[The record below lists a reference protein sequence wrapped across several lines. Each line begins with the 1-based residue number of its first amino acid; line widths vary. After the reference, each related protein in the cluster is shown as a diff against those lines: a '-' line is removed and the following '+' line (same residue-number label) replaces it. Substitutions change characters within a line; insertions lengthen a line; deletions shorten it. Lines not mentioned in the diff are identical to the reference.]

1 MMEPAWKYK
10 PYPEY
15 KDSGIEWLGVIPEHW
30 ESIRIRHLSIVKRG
44 ASPRP
49 IDDPKYFD
57 DDGEYSW
64 VRIADVTASDRYLT
78 QTTQRMSNL
87 GKSLSVPMKPG
98 DIFLSIAGSVGKPI
112 ITKIKCCIHD
122 GFVYFPSYKGD
133 REFLY
138 YIFSSGQPYL
148 GLGKLGTQLNLN
160 TDTVGNIHIGFPPT
174 EEQQAITS
182 FLDRE
187 TARID
192 ELIAKKEQLIA
203 LLEEKRTAMISHA
216 VTKGLN
222 PDAKMKDSG
231 IEWLGEI
238 PEHWNILSIK
248 YLLQVKDGTHDTP
261 DFVVPS
267 DDTYPLLT
275 SKDLFTGSINFDEA
289 KHISQ
294 QDYVNIS
301 KRSDSEYGDV
311 LLPMIGTIG
320 NPVIVYDKRPF
331 SIKNIALFKTSKS
344 QIDKRYIYYFI
355 LSNLC
360 STQFDLLTRGGVQGF
375 VSLFILRNLK
385 LFYMSLDEYRYIADY
400 LDFETAQI
408 DELIKKN
415 YGVIEK
421 LQEYRT
427 ALISAAVTGK
437 IDVREQ
443 I

>member
-1 MMEPAWKYK
+1 MMESAWKYK

-15 KDSGIEWLGVIPEHW
+15 KDSGIEWLGEIPKHW
-30 ESIRIRHLSIVKRG
+30 ELKRIKYCVDLINEKENGSEPDVPYIGLENIEPWTGRYICSESIFEYEG
-44 ASPRP
+44 QAST
-49 IDDPKYFD
+49 FSN
-57 DDGEYSW
+57 G
-64 VRIADVTASDRYLT
+64 DVLF
-78 QTTQRMSNL
+78 
-87 GKSLSVPMKPG
+87 GKL
-98 DIFLSIAGSVGKPI
+98 
-112 ITKIKCCIHD
+112 
-122 GFVYFPSYKGD
+122 
-133 REFLY
+133 R
-138 YIFSSGQPYL
+138 PYL
-148 GLGKLGTQLNLN
+148 AKVLLASEKGVCTGELLVLRPKLVVNKYLLYFLLTKDFIFIVDSSTYGAKMPRANWSFIGNLSA
-160 TDTVGNIHIGFPPT
+160 TIPSFS
-174 EEQQAITS
+174 EQQAIAS

-203 LLEEKRTAMISHA
+203 LLREKRTALISHA

-238 PEHWNILSIK
+238 PEHWNVLSIK
-248 YLLQVKDGTHDTP
+248 HLLQVKDGTHDTP
-261 DFVVPS
+261 DFVIPS

-275 SKDLFTGSINFDEA
+275 SKDLFAGRINFDEA

-344 QIDKRYIYYFI
+344 QIDKRYIYYFL

-400 LDFETAQI
+400 LDYETAQI

-415 YGVIEK
+415 YGVIEN